1 MQAIILAAGMG
12 KRLGEYTKNNTK
24 CMVPVNGTPLIDRV
38 LKQLSVLSL
47 NRVVIVVGYEGKKL
61 MEYLG
66 NEKDGLKI
74 EYVNNPVYDKTNNIY
89 SLALAKDKMVEDDTT
104 GAYGST
110 VKLVTVD
117 IIVRILRQSWD
128 GEPMSQESQSAL
140 GYNWSGTY
148 AIPGGGIAAAIMRN
162 DLKRLGLK
170 QQRIRGIELYG
181 PDQGDYS
188 HFTG

>member
-1 MQAIILAAGMG
+1 MESFATLADVMALTGKTYSQTDQARISAL
-12 KRLGEYTKNNTK
+12 L
-24 CMVPVNGTPLIDRV
+24 PLISDTLR
-38 LKQLSVLSL
+38 
-47 NRVVIVVGYEGKKL
+47 
-61 MEYLG
+61 MEAA
-66 NEKDGLKI
+66 
-74 EYVNNPVYDKTNNIY
+74 KTGRSI
-89 SLALAKDKMVEDDTT
+89 DKMVEDDTT